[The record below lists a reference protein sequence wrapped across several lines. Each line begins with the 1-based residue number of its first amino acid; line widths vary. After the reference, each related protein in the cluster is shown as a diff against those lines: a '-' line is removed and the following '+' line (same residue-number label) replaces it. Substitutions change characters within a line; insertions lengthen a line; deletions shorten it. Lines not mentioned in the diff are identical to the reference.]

1 MSPRIRITTQLTT
14 TTFRIEGNTI
24 VIASSIPVLQPL
36 VNKACCERGAA
47 GRHHA
52 SRWKYYAS
60 LFSGKAKLATA
71 VQRRIREHEQ
81 LSDSGPRQLDS
92 V

>member
-1 MSPRIRITTQLTT
+1 MTA
-14 TTFRIEGNTI
+14 FRIEGNTI

-36 VNKACCERGAA
+36 MNKICERSPA
-47 GRHHA
+47 GRHHTA
-52 SRWKYYAS
+52 RWKFYAS
-60 LFSGKAKLATA
+60 LFNGKAKLATA